1 MQIDLPSQRFERVPV
16 LLLGGV
22 NLVRALGLAGIPAIV
37 ASPQADDPV
46 FASRYCSARAVIP
59 SYESGEAAADA
70 IVAIGDRLATMYGRR
85 VPLMYGSDDALE
97 LIHTHRDRMQRYFL
111 LLLNEPEIAAGLLDK
126 DRFQALAR
134 RRGLPVPRTL
144 AWDASGEGSVAGVA
158 GAVIMKPRLKLD
170 WYASHVRERLFRDSK
185 ARVFASGAEAAA
197 DPAVALFHEKVT
209 FQEYVAGDDTALWS
223 FHGVADEKGAILDC
237 FVGRKLRTCP
247 PLTGESAFIEL
258 DEDAELTRIGC
269 DIAAALP
276 LKGPFKMDFK
286 KDAVTGRWYLLEI
299 NARFNLWHYL
309 GAVNGINLARA
320 AYDYLLD
327 GVRPL
332 TPGTYATIYRWLS
345 FELDLAA
352 FRELRRRGELGLG
365 EWLGSILFSR
375 NVCNFFSWSDPG
387 PWASVWA
394 RRARKLR
401 GFVPRRISMLV
412 RQWRSTAS

>member
-1 MQIDLPSQRFERVPV
+1 MPIDLPSQRFERIPV

-22 NLVRALGLAGIPAIV
+22 NLVRTLGLAGIPAIV
-37 ASPQADDPV
+37 ASPDADDPA
-46 FASRYCSARAVIP
+46 FASRHCAGRAVIP
-59 SYESGEAAADA
+59 AYESGEAAVDA
-70 IVAIGDRLATMYGRR
+70 IVSIGDQLATMYRRR
-85 VPLMYGSDDALE
+85 VPLVYGSDDALE

-111 LLLNEPEIAAGLLDK
+111 LLLNEPEIAAALLDK
-126 DRFQALAR
+126 ERFQALAR
-134 RRGLPVPRTL
+134 RRGLPVPRAL
-144 AWDASGEGSVAGVA
+144 AWNGRGEDAVAA
-158 GAVIMKPRLKLD
+158 APGAVIMKPRLKLD
-170 WYASHVRERLFRDSK
+170 WYASHVRERLFGDSK
-185 ARVFASGAEAAA
+185 ARIFASGARAAA

-223 FHGVADEKGAILDC
+223 FHGVADEKGAVLDC
-237 FVGRKLRTCP
+237 FVGRKLRTYP

-269 DIAAALP
+269 EMAAALP

-286 KDAVTGRWYLLEI
+286 KDALSGRWHLLEI

-320 AYDYLLD
+320 AYDYLME

-332 TPGTYATIYRWLS
+332 APGTYATVYRWLS
-345 FELDLAA
+345 FELDFAA
-352 FRELRRRGELGLG
+352 FRALRRRGELGFG
-365 EWLGSILFSR
+365 EWLASIVFSR

-387 PWASVWA
+387 PWLSIWA

-401 GFVPRRISMLV
+401 TLVPRRISMLV